1 MSSPFLQFNP
11 KSKSKSATTRRGFGL
26 IELIVSISI
35 MLIVLAVILVRH
47 SSFNGAVL
55 LRNQAYEIALDTRET
70 QLNAVSAVGSGAG
83 NNFRASLGVYFDTT
97 RNDTYRIYRDADG
110 DKSYD
115 CTVPGAP
122 TCEEF
127 GLQNTLDKRFEIRAI
142 RVIGASMTGTGLSV
156 VFERPNYDAR
166 FFDSAGP
173 VAASSIQIDI
183 GKRGMAGSSGDA
195 IRTVEVTATGQVT
208 VL

>member
-1 MSSPFLQFNP
+1 MFSLFLQFNP
-11 KSKSKSATTRRGFGL
+11 KSKSATTCRGFGL
-26 IELIVSISI
+26 VELLVSISI
-35 MLIVLAVILVRH
+35 MLIVMAVILVRH

-55 LRNQAYEIALDTRET
+55 LRNQAYEIALDIRET

-83 NNFRASLGVYFDTT
+83 NNFRASLGVYFDTAAV
-97 RNDTYRIYRDADG
+97 NNGTYRIYRDADN
-110 DKSYD
+110 DKFYD
-115 CTVPGAP
+115 SI
-122 TCEEF
+122 EEF

-142 RVIGASMTGTGLSV
+142 RVIGASLTGTGLSV

-183 GKRGMAGSSGDA
+183 GKRGMSGSAEDA

>member
-1 MSSPFLQFNP
+1 MSSLFLQFNP

-26 IELIVSISI
+26 VELLVSISI
-35 MLIVLAVILVRH
+35 MLIVMAVILVRH

-70 QLNAVSAVGSGAG
+70 QLNAVSAVGSGSG
-83 NNFRASLGVYFDTT
+83 NNFRASLGVYFDTAAV
-97 RNDTYRIYRDADG
+97 NNGTYRIYRDADN
-110 DKSYD
+110 DKFYD
-115 CTVPGAP
+115 SI
-122 TCEEF
+122 EEF